1 MRKRTILLLPLL
13 SVLLPLGA
21 GHADSSS
28 GAATQASQQ
37 PTYFWGVR
45 QGCFLDGMV
54 WDALHV
60 RDAEGTVRRLSVP
73 MSEDTKN
80 CFGEACIKALRAG
93 GCGNLN
99 LSGGVWGGEVTEV
112 PDQGGRVAKVR
123 LWKTVPERNA
133 IEEAVAI
140 WKPTDKCFDHDCLAR
155 FVAQQM
161 TDFGRFGLQPSSQK
175 PFSKSFAE
183 LPECQ
188 PQEIRNQA
196 PGPVPVS
203 TIPVYFAASYQSDAD
218 KTDADTWAKT
228 HGTPSN
234 LIYRANKGG
243 IHAKKLNAPV
253 EPVAK
258 VRLTA
263 LFKLAAEAAR
273 EQQLSDLRKLH
284 LLIVHFGGPAPLA
297 DSASTAA
304 ASSTSPALCRYW
316 YEVDIADTGVTG
328 KPLGSTQCGS
338 LEELTKGNFLKPPAL
353 GGGIK
358 PPVVTKRR
366 VPDWCMTPMSTCER
380 SVESPTQVPL
390 LSDADKRYR
399 WLDRG
404 GRVAIAGTVLGGAT
418 MLALGSANLG
428 YHLESTPE
436 NPAWRSPSNV
446 LAAGF
451 WTATGLTVA
460 FAASS
465 AAIIGFDYAKHK
477 ERLQDELAKFCP
489 FLLEVRP

>member
-21 GHADSSS
+21 GHADSPS
-28 GAATQASQQ
+28 GAATQASKQ

-54 WDALHV
+54 WDALRG

-73 MSEDTKN
+73 MTEDTKN
-80 CFGEACIKALRAG
+80 CFGEDCIKALRAG

-123 LWKTVPERNA
+123 LWKRVSESTAV
-133 IEEAVAI
+133 EEAVAL

-161 TDFGRFGLQPSSQK
+161 TDFGRSGLQPSSQK
-175 PFSKSFAE
+175 PFPKSFAD

-188 PQEIRNQA
+188 PQEIRIQVTSA
-196 PGPVPVS
+196 APVS

-218 KTDADTWAKT
+218 RKDADNWAKPQ
-228 HGTPSN
+228 GTPSN
-234 LIYRANKGG
+234 LIYRANAGT

-253 EPVAK
+253 SSG
-258 VRLTA
+258 RLNK
-263 LFKLAAEAAR
+263 LFELAGKAAR
-273 EQQLSDLRKLH
+273 EPQPADVRKVH

-297 DSASTAA
+297 GVAPTAVA
-304 ASSTSPALCRYW
+304 ASTSPALCRYW
-316 YEVDIADTGVTG
+316 YEVDIADTGVPG
-328 KPLGSTQCGS
+328 KPLGSPQCGS
-338 LEELTKGNFLKPPAL
+338 LEELTKGNWLKPPGL
-353 GGGIK
+353 SGGTK
-358 PPVVTKRR
+358 PPVVSKRK
-366 VPDWCMTPMSTCER
+366 VPDWCTTPMSTCER

-390 LSDADKRYR
+390 VSAVDKRYR

-477 ERLQDELAKFCP
+477 ERLQDEQAKFCP
-489 FLLEVRP
+489 FLIEVRP

>member
-1 MRKRTILLLPLL
+1 
-13 SVLLPLGA
+13 
-21 GHADSSS
+21 
-28 GAATQASQQ
+28 
-37 PTYFWGVR
+37 
-45 QGCFLDGMV
+45 MV

-60 RDAEGTVRRLSVP
+60 RDAAGTVRRLSVP

-80 CFGEACIKALRAG
+80 CFGEDCIKALRAG

-253 EPVAK
+253 PSA
-258 VRLTA
+258 RLKN
-263 LFKLAAEAAR
+263 LYELAGKAAR
-273 EQQLSDLRKLH
+273 EQQPSDLRKLH

-353 GGGIK
+353 GGGTK

-366 VPDWCMTPMSTCER
+366 VPDWCTDKANACAQRFDALPPR
-380 SVESPTQVPL
+380 PLALAPLGSPTV
-390 LSDADKRYR
+390 SARWRDAA
-399 WLDRG
+399 LG
-404 GRVAIAGTVLGGAT
+404 LAIAGTVGGAVT
-418 MLALGSANLG
+418 AAVLGAKDDSYRLSWDADPSWKSPE
-428 YHLESTPE
+428 HLLRGA
-436 NPAWRSPSNV
+436 AWT
-446 LAAGF
+446 AAGC
-451 WTATGLTVA
+451 TVA
-460 FAASS
+460 LASIS
-465 AAIIGFDYAKHK
+465 AVLGVDRLR
-477 ERLQDELAKFCP
+477 ERVPVAPEPTHPVCAFFP
-489 FLLEVRP
+489 EARP